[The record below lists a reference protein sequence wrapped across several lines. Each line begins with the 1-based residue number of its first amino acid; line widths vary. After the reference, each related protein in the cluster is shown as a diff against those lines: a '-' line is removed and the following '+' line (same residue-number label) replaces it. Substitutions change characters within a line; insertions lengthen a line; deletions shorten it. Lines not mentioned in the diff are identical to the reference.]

1 VLQNSLSP
9 IFLDFWRGKRKKSQ
23 GLVNQQKPKEDLLMG
38 VSTVSLIIVLFLLVM
53 VLAMQFQIRQINRKM
68 DELLKRKR

>member
-1 VLQNSLSP
+1 
-9 IFLDFWRGKRKKSQ
+9 
-23 GLVNQQKPKEDLLMG
+23 MG